1 MLNGHYLGP
10 INQRSFKRMKQIM
23 LTCIALAAL
32 TAGIAQVKKTTT
44 TAKPKTTT
52 AVKSAVTAAPFKN
65 ATDSFS
71 YAIAMSAASFFK
83 EKGIN
88 QVNMV
93 LVQKAFNDVFK
104 TNKPAFTAEQMN
116 QVIMAQLQKI
126 DRDKTS
132 VARNEGL
139 AFLAANKNKP
149 GVKTLPSG
157 LQYQVIK
164 AGTGAKPTLTDKVK
178 VHYHGMLTDGTVFD
192 SSVDRGEPI
201 VLSVNGVIAGWTE
214 ALQLMPVGSKW
225 KLFIPSDLAYGDRG
239 AGPTIKG
246 GSTLIFDVELINI
259 ETPAA
264 AAPAAEAKP

>member
-1 MLNGHYLGP
+1 MLNGHYLRP
-10 INQRSFKRMKQIM
+10 INQRSYKRMKKIIVT
-23 LTCIALAAL
+23 LTALSAL
-32 TAGIAQVKKTTT
+32 TAGIAQVKKTAT
-44 TAKPKTTT
+44 TAKPKTVARPATP
-52 AVKSAVTAAPFKN
+52 SSFKN

-83 EKGIN
+83 EKGIKD
-88 QVNMV
+88 VNLA

-104 TNKPAFTAEQMN
+104 TNKPALTSEQMN
-116 QVIMAQLQKI
+116 QVIMARLQKI
-126 DRDKTS
+126 DSDKTS
-132 VARNEGL
+132 VARKEGL

-157 LQYQVIK
+157 LQYQVLK

-178 VHYHGMLTDGTVFD
+178 VHYHGTLTDGTVFD

-225 KLFIPSDLAYGDRG
+225 KLFIPSELAYGERG

-246 GSTLIFDVELINI
+246 GAALIFDVELISI
-259 ETPAA
+259 EA
-264 AAPAAEAKP
+264 AAPAAEVKP